1 MAHKKTSAE
10 KRHEQSERRRMRNK
24 AVKSRVRTSVKHF
37 LEAVDKKDQTLAQ
50 EKLRVV
56 QSELD
61 NAYRKGVVKRN
72 PCARKKSRMFRLYN
86 KTFVEQTKAE

>member
-1 MAHKKTSAE
+1 
-10 KRHEQSERRRMRNK
+10 MRNK
-24 AVKSRVRTSVKHF
+24 AVKSRVKTSVRRF
-37 LEAVDKKDQTLAQ
+37 LEAVDKKDPVLAQ

-86 KTFVEQTKAE
+86 KTFAEQSNAQ